1 MPPKFQE
8 FLQQTFW
15 QNTVADYLS
24 VLATWVIGLI
34 VVLIFKNIIATRLKN
49 WAKKTNTNW
58 DNLIIQILDRTIIPL
73 LYVGV
78 LYLSVQGLTLY
89 PVLQQGINII
99 CIALS
104 TFFVMGFITLAI
116 AQVLRYQLRRRGEE
130 ARERTVQ
137 SLLPAIRVVV
147 WSIGII
153 FLLDNIGLNIGAVV
167 AGLGIGG
174 VAIALASRGVLED
187 LFSYLSIIFDR
198 PFEIGDFIIVGEF
211 AGTIERVGIK
221 STRIRSLSGEQLV
234 FSNQDLTSSRVRNYQ
249 RMEQRRIAFQ
259 IGVTYETRSE
269 QLQELP
275 TLIQSIIEKQEGAIF
290 DRAHFASYGDFSL
303 NYEIVYYVT
312 SNDYRQYMDIQ
323 QAINFELKDELEKRG
338 IEFAYPTQVLYLN
351 RPEDN

>member
-1 MPPKFQE
+1 MQTFQE

-15 QNTVADYLS
+15 QNTLADYLS
-24 VLATWVIGLI
+24 VVATWVVGLL
-34 VVLIFKNIIATRLKN
+34 VVLIFKNVIATRLKN
-49 WAKKTNTNW
+49 WASKTNTNW
-58 DNLIIQILDRTIIPL
+58 DSLIIQIFDRTIIPL

-89 PVLQQGINII
+89 PVLNQGITIL
-99 CIALS
+99 CIALA

-116 AQVLRYQLRRRGEE
+116 AQILRYQMRRRSEE
-130 ARERTVQ
+130 SRERTVQ

-147 WSIGII
+147 WSIGVI
-153 FLLDNIGLNIGAVV
+153 FLLDNIGLNISAIV
-167 AGLGIGG
+167 AGLGVGG

-198 PFEIGDFIIVGEF
+198 PFEIGDFIIIGDY

-221 STRIRSLSGEQLV
+221 STRLRSLSGEELV
-234 FSNQDLTSSRVRNYQ
+234 FSNQDLTSSRVRNYK
-249 RMEQRRIAFQ
+249 RMDQRRICFQ
-259 IGVTYETRSE
+259 IGVTYETKSE
-269 QLQELP
+269 QLQEMP

-323 QAINFELKDELEKRG
+323 QAINFELKKELEKRG

-351 RPEDN
+351 RPE